1 MQTIKTPN
9 GNRLA
14 LNAEGAY
21 VPVENIHEI
30 DLLRDELVTSLATQ
44 AMGLSN
50 TLKNFRSSALE
61 QAEEFRQVSAQDHN
75 IHIGGRRGGYSLLS
89 YDGSLKIVIDNDTLI
104 AVNEKVSIAREA
116 ILSCVRKW
124 SDGANRNLV
133 ELVSRAF
140 ETDRQGH
147 LSVARLLALRSYKIE
162 NDPDWD
168 AAMDALSQ
176 GLVASGSRTYIRFYR
191 RDESGKYIQISLN

>member
-1 MQTIKTPN
+1 MP
-9 GNRLA
+9 LA
-14 LNAEGAY
+14 
-21 VPVENIHEI
+21 NIREI
-30 DLLRDELVTSLATQ
+30 DKLRDDLVTSLFEQ
-44 AMGLSN
+44 ALKLSGA
-50 TLKNFRSSALE
+50 LQGFRCSALE
-61 QAEEFRQVSAQDHN
+61 QCGSFREVSAQDHN
-75 IHIGGRRGGYSLLS
+75 IRLGGRKGGYSLLS
-89 YDGSLKIVIDNDTLI
+89 YDGSIKIVIDNDTLI
-104 AVNEKVSIAREA
+104 AVTEKVSVARDA

-162 NDPDWD
+162 GDPDWD

-176 GLVASGSRTYIRFYR
+176 GLVASGSRTYVRFYR
-191 RDESGKYIQISLN
+191 RDGASGKFKQIPLG